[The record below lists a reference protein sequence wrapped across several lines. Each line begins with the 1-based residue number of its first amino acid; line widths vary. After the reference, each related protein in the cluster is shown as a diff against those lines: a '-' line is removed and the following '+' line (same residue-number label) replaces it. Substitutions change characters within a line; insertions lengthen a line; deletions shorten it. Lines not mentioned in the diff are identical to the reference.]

1 MVQVPHENILLHY
14 PAKLHCLIDT
24 DLCFLGIQR
33 KNAIQES
40 FKPLPL
46 AVCTKGSAVLE
57 QQHAQAKLLSLG
69 RQVTSCRLKVPLSF
83 LWCLNHKNVF
93 NLNFARAE
101 LKPVTLDQFCCV
113 TEEVV

>member
-1 MVQVPHENILLHY
+1 MYKGISS
-14 PAKLHCLIDT
+14 
-24 DLCFLGIQR
+24 LGATACPS
-33 KNAIQES
+33 KA
-40 FKPLPL
+40 P
-46 AVCTKGSAVLE
+46 V
-57 QQHAQAKLLSLG
+57 LG

-113 TEEVV
+113 TKEVV